1 MDEAAR
7 GVNFNPAGSPYQG
20 STNNDLADSYPSLIK
35 GIVIVYVSGDA
46 FVTAN
51 HPQIDGVLITG
62 DELKVNSGQSL
73 TVTYDP
79 LYLSHPPPGFSQGN
93 SVSVTPGSWQWDVAP

>member
-35 GIVIVYVSGDA
+35 GIVYVSGDA

-79 LYLSHPPPGFSQGN
+79 LYLSDPPPGFEDPQF
-93 SVSVTPGSWQWDVAP
+93 SVTPGSWLWDVAP